1 LFLIQPAL
9 QWITSNHLVIRPHEA
24 LYGVP
29 FQVFQDPADNSYLGE
44 RFQLTYAPSATIL
57 LPLKQM
63 DTLAGGGETADHRD
77 HGFLYG

>member
-9 QWITSNHLVIRPHEA
+9 QWITSNHLVILPQEA

-63 DTLAGGGETADHRD
+63 DTFAGGETADHRD